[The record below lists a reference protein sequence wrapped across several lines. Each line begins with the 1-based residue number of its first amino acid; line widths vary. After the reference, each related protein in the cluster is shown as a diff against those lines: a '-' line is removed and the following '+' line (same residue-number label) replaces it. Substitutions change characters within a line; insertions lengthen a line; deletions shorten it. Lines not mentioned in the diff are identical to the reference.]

1 MKHAHARVALWLL
14 SGLVCAPLAAQD
26 YPNRPISIIV
36 PAAPGGTND
45 INARQV
51 AQALTKILGQSV
63 TVINR
68 PGAGGAIGTAYVANS
83 KPDGYTLIMPLATA
97 SAIPVADQ
105 LFGRKPSFSME
116 QLTSIALI
124 SADPNLLG
132 TRVDAPWKGLKDLVA
147 DAQKNPGRIAYGT
160 SGNYGPSHFMTEMF
174 AHAAGIKLHHVAYGG
189 GGPAVIALLGGEV
202 SLAPV
207 TPAQAMPH
215 VQAGKIRV
223 LASGGTKRIA
233 SLPDVPTFRELGYDM
248 QYHLWVGMF
257 APAGTP
263 ASVLTTLRDA
273 VRQAAQSQEFVQA
286 LAKVKVELAYMDA
299 PEFEKFWRDDA
310 RRVADTVKRIG
321 RVD

>member
-1 MKHAHARVALWLL
+1 MKRTYARLGCGFLL
-14 SGLVCAPLAAQD
+14 ALVCASLAAQD
-26 YPNRPISIIV
+26 YPNRPVSIVV

-45 INARQV
+45 INARQL
-51 AQALTKILGQSV
+51 AQALTRILGQSFA
-63 TVINR
+63 VINR

-105 LFGRKPSFSME
+105 LFGRKPSFTMD
-116 QLTSIALI
+116 QLTSVALI

-132 TRVDAPWKGLKDLVA
+132 ARIDAPWKGLKDLVA
-147 DAQKNPGRIAYGT
+147 DARQNPGRIAYGT

-174 AHAAGIKLHHVAYGG
+174 AHAAGIKLNHVAYGG
-189 GGPAVIALLGGEV
+189 GGPALIALLGNEV
-202 SLAPV
+202 ALAPV

-215 VQAGKIRV
+215 VQSGKLRV
-223 LASGGTKRIA
+223 LANGGTRRIA
-233 SLPDVPTFRELGYDM
+233 SLPDVPTFRELGYDI

-263 ASVLTTLRDA
+263 PPVLTVLRDA
-273 VRQAAQSQEFVQA
+273 VRQAAQSQEFVQS
-286 LAKVKVELAYMDA
+286 LAKAQVELAYLDA

-310 RRVADTVKRIG
+310 RRVAEVVKRIG

>member
-1 MKHAHARVALWLL
+1 MKYAHARVALWLL

-51 AQALTKILGQSV
+51 AQALTRILGQSV

-97 SAIPVADQ
+97 SAIPVADL

-174 AHAAGIKLHHVAYGG
+174 THAAGIKLHHVAYGG

-263 ASVLTTLRDA
+263 APVLMTLRDA
-273 VRQAAQSQEFVQA
+273 VRQAAQSQEFVQS